1 MRIVSTLVL
10 IWLVVGVLAAY
21 QRDYFSRAD
30 NNCSDVG
37 TILVTVAAGPLNYF
51 GANPRIA
58 CEAPAPSR

>member
-1 MRIVSTLVL
+1 
-10 IWLVVGVLAAY
+10 LVVGALAAY

-37 TILVTVAAGPLNYF
+37 TILVTIAAGPLNYF
-51 GANPRIA
+51 GANPKIA